1 MFPTRQGPEAR
12 RAEGEEYGVKI
23 VQDAKMENGKM
34 AENGKWILAE
44 DLKTGNGRERNRRG
58 RLEERSGSERLSWN
72 RLRHL

>member
-34 AENGKWILAE
+34 AENGKRILAE
-44 DLKTGNGRERNRRG
+44 DLKTGNGTG
-58 RLEERSGSERLSWN
+58 EESEGPT
-72 RLRHL
+72 